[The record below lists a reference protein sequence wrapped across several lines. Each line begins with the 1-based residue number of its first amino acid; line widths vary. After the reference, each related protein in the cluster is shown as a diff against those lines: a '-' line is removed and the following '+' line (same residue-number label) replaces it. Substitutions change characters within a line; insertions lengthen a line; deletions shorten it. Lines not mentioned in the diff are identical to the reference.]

1 MEDIEKLY
9 EMIKMLSEE
18 NLSLYRKLK
27 KYEKVDLFKQDE
39 DEELVKC
46 DNCGD
51 LVPEDYLSDND
62 FITEGGRLNICMQCI
77 ENGYGQ

>member
-27 KYEKVDLFKQDE
+27 KYEKVDLFKQ

>member
-18 NLSLYRKLK
+18 NLFLYRKLK

-39 DEELVKC
+39 DEELFKC